1 MPFTLLINIFSEN
14 KLFATT
20 SNIIHPE
27 SPSDLVAVLT
37 FRLSYRW
44 FGFNIKKSP
53 RRLKSSGALVPEAGV
68 EPARYRYHWILSPA
82 RLPIPSFRHGVLYC
96 IKLNIRLCQAAYF
109 HTDSQADP
117 HIIYQRVGNYKS
129 FFKISFRLVLFGTVV
144 VFADFLLTTAKLD
157 EDRTPSPVSAVFR
170 SFRFFFLMD
179 PGLSAPNKTGTC
191 PLTI

>member
-1 MPFTLLINIFSEN
+1 MAILTFCLLIDVSFFILR
-14 KLFATT
+14 K
-20 SNIIHPE
+20 
-27 SPSDLVAVLT
+27 
-37 FRLSYRW
+37 R
-44 FGFNIKKSP
+44 P
-53 RRLKSSGALVPEAGV
+53 RRLMSSGRLVPEAGV

-179 PGLSAPNKTGTC
+179 LGLSAPNKTGTC